1 MVTQDRF
8 CFALI
13 LMALI
18 LLEKYLWMHIRL
30 TTCSPILYYYSHQPD
45 HLIIAFTYLINCV

>member
-13 LMALI
+13 LLALI
-18 LLEKYLWMHIRL
+18 LLEKYLWMHVRL
-30 TTCSPILYYYSHQPD
+30 MTCGSILYY
-45 HLIIAFTYLINCV
+45 